1 MKKRNFSAEFKR
13 ESAQLV
19 VGQNYTVADAAR
31 AMDVGLST
39 MTRWVKQL
47 RDERQGKTPKASPMT
62 PEQIEIRELRKK
74 LQRIEMENEI
84 FKKGYRALDVRLP
97 EQFSIIGKLRARYP
111 VVTLCHVFGVHRSSY
126 KYWKN
131 RPEKPDGRRAVLR
144 SQVRELHGISHGS
157 AGARGIATMATRR
170 GYQMGRWLAGRLMKE
185 LGLVSCQQPTH
196 RYKRGSHEH
205 VAIPNHLERQ
215 FAVTE
220 PNQVWCGDVTYIW
233 TGKRWG
239 YLAVVLDL
247 FARKPVG
254 WAMSFS
260 PDSRLTIKALEM
272 ARETRGKPDGVMFH
286 SDQGS
291 HYTSRQFRQVF
302 WRYRIK
308 QSMSR
313 RGNCWDNSPM
323 ERFFRSLKNEWVP
336 VTGYISFSDAAHSIT
351 DYIVG
356 YYSALRP
363 HEYNGGLSPNE
374 SENRYWKNSK
384 TVASFS

>member
-1 MKKRNFSAEFKR
+1 
-13 ESAQLV
+13 
-19 VGQNYTVADAAR
+19 
-31 AMDVGLST
+31 
-39 MTRWVKQL
+39 
-47 RDERQGKTPKASPMT
+47 
-62 PEQIEIRELRKK
+62 
-74 LQRIEMENEI
+74 
-84 FKKGYRALDVRLP
+84 
-97 EQFSIIGKLRARYP
+97 
-111 VVTLCHVFGVHRSSY
+111 
-126 KYWKN
+126 
-131 RPEKPDGRRAVLR
+131 
-144 SQVRELHGISHGS
+144 
-157 AGARGIATMATRR
+157 
-170 GYQMGRWLAGRLMKE
+170 MGRWLAGRLMKE

-196 RYKRGSHEH
+196 RYKRGGHEH

-233 TGKRWG
+233 TGKRWA

-260 PDSRLTIKALEM
+260 PDSRLTMKALEM
-272 ARETRGKPDGVMFH
+272 AWETRGKPVGVMFH

-291 HYTSRQFRQVF
+291 HYTSRQFRQLL
-302 WRYRIK
+302 WRYRIR

-336 VTGYISFSDAAHSIT
+336 ATGYVSFSDAAHAIT

-363 HEYNGGLSPNE
+363 HEYNGGLPPNE
-374 SENRYWKNSK
+374 SENRYWKNSNA
-384 TVASFS
+384 VASFVDHFTANIVLTSTQLQQQLHHDDS